1 METVNFTKGTGTV
14 ISTFATEA
22 IEEYP
27 QKYKVDIA
35 DDNSIS
41 VICKIDI
48 NRVLYKFV
56 GFADIKFAGVAVAS
70 RADLEAKIDEYF
82 YKEGVTSGGG
92 SGGGVLSVT
101 GNVVNNTDPT
111 RPVITTTVN
120 TRTPNAVGNIV
131 VKTDSMMAAEIL
143 GSQIKAECIG
153 MDIGKINAGIANNSD
168 GVLRIIGF
176 YIREACTITGARWFQ
191 NASGVYTADNYNGIG
206 LYTISAGVLTL
217 VASSV
222 DDGNLWKAAPT
233 TWVTKNFSTAYPAS
247 VGMLYLGMLY
257 NNSAQTTAPT
267 FGCSANMISGAT
279 QQSDFANNAKIFA
292 FNSGNNVLPTN
303 LAMSS
308 CPGATVMIYAALY

>member
-1 METVNFTKGTGTV
+1 METVNFTKGSGTV
-14 ISTFATEA
+14 IATFPDITL
-22 IEEYP
+22 EEYRQNYRVATTP
-27 QKYKVDIA
+27 EGNMSLVCYTDIGKVVYKYIDYAHIAFAGTAVGSIQDLEDKINDYFYKVD
-35 DDNSIS
+35 S
-41 VICKIDI
+41 
-48 NRVLYKFV
+48 
-56 GFADIKFAGVAVAS
+56 G
-70 RADLEAKIDEYF
+70 
-82 YKEGVTSGGG
+82 TGGG
-92 SGGGVLSVT
+92 GGGIISVT
-101 GNVVNNTDPT
+101 GNVVNNTDPA
-111 RPVITTTVN
+111 RPVVTTTVN
-120 TRTPNAVGNIV
+120 TRTPNAAGNIV
-131 VKTDSMMAAEIL
+131 VKTDSMMANEIL

-176 YIREACTITGARWFQ
+176 YIRESCTITGARWFQ

-233 TWVTKNFSTAYPAS
+233 TWVTKNFSATYPAS
-247 VGMLYLGMLY
+247 VGLLYLGMLY

-267 FGCSANMISGAT
+267 FGCSANMIHGNT
-279 QQSDFANNAKIFA
+279 QQSDFANSAKLFA
-292 FNSGNNVLPTN
+292 FNSGNNTLPPN